1 MRSMPAK
8 ASHYRIPLLVP
19 DSPHH
24 LESLAREVHRTY
36 FFKYP
41 PLPVRW
47 GQQISRK
54 RRRSIRLGSYNHVT
68 AEIRI
73 HPVLNARNVP
83 AFFIQSVIFHEYLH
97 HVLGASH
104 NRRFHAAE
112 RKYPYYR
119 ESQEW
124 LRIHLFQLLGRKKEE
139 LLTSRR
145 RIAAEA
151 REEGEPRQ
159 MELF

>member
-1 MRSMPAK
+1 MPAK
-8 ASHYRIPLLVP
+8 VSALRIPLLVP

-24 LESLAREVHRTY
+24 LESLAGEVHRTY

-47 GQQISRK
+47 GQQISRR
-54 RRRSIRLGSYNHVT
+54 RRRSIRLGSYNHAT

-73 HPVLNARNVP
+73 HPILNSPHVP
-83 AFFIQSVIFHEYLH
+83 AYFIQSVIHHEYLH
-97 HVLGASH
+97 HVLGAPH

-112 RKYPYYR
+112 RKYRYHR

-124 LRIHLFQLLGRKKEE
+124 LRIHLFLLLGRKKGEMRP
-139 LLTSRR
+139 RR
-145 RIAAEA
+145 RRVRAV
-151 REEGEPRQ
+151 GESGAPSQ
-159 MELF
+159 LLLF